1 MSIDNARLVRQGV
14 DPRVERKRQ
23 RGTPTFRE
31 AADIV
36 IGIHAET
43 WRQGSKTAKLW
54 HSRLARYAFPRIGDR
69 MISNISSSDVLGIL
83 LPIWAEKRVTA
94 MKVRQ
99 YTSAI
104 MKWAVVEGHRED
116 DPAGDTISAALPR
129 GGATVRH
136 QPALPY
142 ADVPAAL
149 TKIRISHAYE
159 VTKLAIEFLTLT
171 VARSGE
177 VRETTWD
184 EIDLETAKW
193 TIPASRMK
201 TGREHRVPLSRRVLA
216 VLAAA
221 QEFDDVSGYV
231 FPSASGKALSDNTLS
246 KLFRELGLDGTPHGM
261 RVDV

>member
-1 MSIDNARLVRQGV
+1 MNRPNRLSAVFVRSIRTPGRYGDGRGGYGLSLLVKQTSVGGYSKTFSQRLRLNARAFNIGLGPYPIVTLAEARRMSIDNTRLVRQGV

-69 MISNISSSDVLGIL
+69 MISDISSSDVLAIL

-142 ADVPAAL
+142 AGRAGSPGQD
-149 TKIRISHAYE
+149 TKFARLRSHE
-159 VTKLAIEFLTLT
+159 
-171 VARSGE
+171 
-177 VRETTWD
+177 
-184 EIDLETAKW
+184 
-193 TIPASRMK
+193 ASD
-201 TGREHRVPLSRRVLA
+201 RVLDA
-216 VLAAA
+216 
-221 QEFDDVSGYV
+221 
-231 FPSASGKALSDNTLS
+231 
-246 KLFRELGLDGTPHGM
+246 DGCSQ
-261 RVDV
+261 R